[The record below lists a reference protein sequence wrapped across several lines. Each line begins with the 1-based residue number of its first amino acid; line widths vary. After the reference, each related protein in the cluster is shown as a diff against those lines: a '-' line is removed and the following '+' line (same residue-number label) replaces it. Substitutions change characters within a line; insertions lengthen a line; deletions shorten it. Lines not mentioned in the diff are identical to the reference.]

1 MREKFDPAARR
12 RHEGEKAR
20 DICLRPWKTAVPP
33 IQVSPHTWFV
43 GNEWVGV
50 FWIDT
55 GEGLILL
62 DAGMPPQ
69 TYLIFEGMRSCGFD
83 PHDIKLALLSHAHF
97 DHCGGMRAVIEY
109 TGAKLYAAAEDTE
122 ELLHPT
128 ELLKNDYQIVIPDAA
143 YEPEGAIR
151 LGSISVEPVVVG
163 GHTPGTTCFFYTDT
177 DETGTEYKVGIHGGL
192 GLSKLA
198 DDYFKRPEDAF
209 AARDAYR
216 RAQEMVI
223 DRPVDIAL
231 SFHPYNVSI
240 VERAAA
246 SGGDWRAQIDANA
259 WKSMELVRLQ
269 NLADLEEASAFQKR

>member
-1 MREKFDPAARR
+1 MTEKFDPAVRR

-55 GEGLILL
+55 GDGLILL

-69 TYLIFEGMRSCGFD
+69 TYLIFEGMRTRGFD
-83 PHDIKLALLSHAHF
+83 PRDIKIALLSHAHF

-109 TGAKLYAAAEDTE
+109 TGAKLWAAREDTE

-128 ELLKNDYQIVIPDAA
+128 ELLKNDYQVVAPDAA
-143 YEPEGAIR
+143 YETGKTIDLGA
-151 LGSISVEPVVVG
+151 ISVEPVVVG
-163 GHTPGTTCFFYTDT
+163 GHTPGTTCFFYADR
-177 DETGTEYKVGIHGGL
+177 DENGREYRVGIHGGL

-198 DDYFKRPEDAF
+198 DEYFQRPEDAF

-216 RAQEMVI
+216 RAQEMVM

-231 SFHPYNVSI
+231 SFHPYNVSL

-246 SGGDWRAQIDANA
+246 AGGDWRAQIDTEA
-259 WKSMELVRLQ
+259 WRAMELVRLR
-269 NLADLEEASAFQKR
+269 NLADLEEASAFQRG